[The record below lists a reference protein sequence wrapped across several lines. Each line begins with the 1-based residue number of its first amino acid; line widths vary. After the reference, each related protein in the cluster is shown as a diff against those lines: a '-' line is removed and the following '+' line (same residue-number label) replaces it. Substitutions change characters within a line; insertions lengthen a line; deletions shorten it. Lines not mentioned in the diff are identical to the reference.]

1 MKKSLIF
8 VAGLLGI
15 LFISCGKSGK
25 SNVVVS
31 DLTSTNSAVN
41 FKQMKVAAESVAY
54 EDADF
59 DITDNAVEAP
69 SAEFERK
76 LIKNGYVTI
85 SVPDFGS
92 IDNMIQNYAK
102 MYGGYITNTFLSEY
116 NYNAEIKVPSSAFDN
131 AMNNMGTLGEVK
143 NRSQNSSDVTDEYYD
158 LESRINTK
166 KILKEKLEG
175 YLKKA
180 ASIKELMDIER
191 QLNNVVSELESMEG
205 RMKRLSNQIDYS
217 TININA
223 VLPTGY
229 SDSGFDW
236 PDLKDKFSKLGYNI
250 VNFLAG
256 FLVFIL
262 YLVLYGL
269 PILALVAFLFWLLFG
284 KVGLLRKLY
293 NKLKK

>member
-54 EDADF
+54 EEADF
-59 DITDNAVEAP
+59 DLTDNAVEAP

-85 SVPDFGS
+85 SVPDFAS
-92 IDNMIQNYAK
+92 IDNMIQDYAK

-236 PDLKDKFSKLGYNI
+236 PDLKDKFSKLGFNI

>member
-54 EDADF
+54 EEADF
-59 DITDNAVEAP
+59 DITDNDVEAP

-236 PDLKDKFSKLGYNI
+236 PDLKDKFSKLGFNI

>member
-25 SNVVVS
+25 NNVVVS

-54 EDADF
+54 EEADF
-59 DITDNAVEAP
+59 DLTDNAVEAP

-92 IDNMIQNYAK
+92 IDNMIQDYAK

-236 PDLKDKFSKLGYNI
+236 PDLKEKFSKLGFNI